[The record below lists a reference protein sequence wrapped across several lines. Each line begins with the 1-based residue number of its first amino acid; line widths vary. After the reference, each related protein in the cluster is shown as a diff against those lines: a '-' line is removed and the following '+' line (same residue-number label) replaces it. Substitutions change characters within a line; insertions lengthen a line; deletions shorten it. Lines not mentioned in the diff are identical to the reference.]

1 MPGALRMGLEHGGYC
16 VGSGWALMAALF
28 AVGVMNVTWMI
39 VIAALVALEKLL
51 PSERVAIG
59 AIVVLI
65 AVLGFA
71 VAFAPGQVPALT
83 IPM

>member
-1 MPGALRMGLEHGGYC
+1 
-16 VGSGWALMAALF
+16 
-28 AVGVMNVTWMI
+28 MNVTWMI

-51 PSERVAIG
+51 PSDRVAIA
-59 AIVVLI
+59 AIAAFIL
-65 AVLGFA
+65 VLGLG